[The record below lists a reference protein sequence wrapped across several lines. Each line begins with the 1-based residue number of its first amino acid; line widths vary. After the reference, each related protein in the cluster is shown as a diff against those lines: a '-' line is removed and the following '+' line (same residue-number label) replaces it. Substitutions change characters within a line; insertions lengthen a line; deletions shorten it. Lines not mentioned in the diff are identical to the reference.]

1 MPPLKAEQEKLW
13 VNGLLTARSVLLR
26 NSFNPGLALRLCSFH
41 FLWQHGKNVILFV
54 FTDKLMYEGLASSHL
69 LNLPKMIS
77 LQILLSVNYTP
88 WSKKRRKGKMSCI
101 SPSEERDV
109 FERQQPISGS
119 GTCWLV
125 SNSGMSQKL
134 TMESCGKFEAPS
146 KHPAAETD
154 SMMLF

>member
-1 MPPLKAEQEKLW
+1 MESSVEFAQ
-13 VNGLLTARSVLLR
+13 NDITANIAFGEL
-26 NSFNPGLALRLCSFH
+26 
-41 FLWQHGKNVILFV
+41 
-54 FTDKLMYEGLASSHL
+54 
-69 LNLPKMIS
+69 
-77 LQILLSVNYTP
+77 YTMV
-88 WSKKRRKGKMSCI
+88 KKRRKGKMSCI